1 MSNCELDAPLEPRF
15 PDPTKPIQQV
25 TQLPRS
31 HVRAIAGHVV
41 RRSQEIRLIG
51 LLIAFGFAGGV
62 TGGLLAVIDHQIQQN
77 NVDNSTTLA
86 VEEAETPPLTRPNP
100 APAIAAGGGRVPT
113 AISLSRRA
121 RLKSLEFA
129 RPGDALDQED
139 RRSRLVDFYGFR
151 QGKFGRK
158 AREKS
163 GEDN

>member
-1 MSNCELDAPLEPRF
+1 MSNCELDAPTAPRF

-25 TQLPRS
+25 TQLPRN
-31 HVRAIAGHVV
+31 HVRAIAGHIV

-77 NVDNSTTLA
+77 NVDNSSTLVA
-86 VEEAETPPLTRPNP
+86 DEATLPVTRPDP
-100 APAIAAGGGRVPT
+100 SPAIAAGGGRVPT
-113 AISLSRRA
+113 AITLSRRA
-121 RLKSLEFA
+121 RLKSYEFA
-129 RPGDALDQED
+129 RPGDAFDQED
-139 RRSRLVDFYGFR
+139 RRPRVVDFYGFR